1 MKIQII
7 KPNIANH
14 PSEESQATGQ
24 NGNQNSWGILSNLPN
39 QWNLT
44 FIWSHRVKL

>member
-1 MKIQII
+1 MQII

-24 NGNQNSWGILSNLPN
+24 NGNQNN
-39 QWNLT
+39 
-44 FIWSHRVKL
+44 